1 MSAGFV
7 FLLLGYVLSQ
17 FYRATLAVLA
27 PMLAADLGATSA
39 DLARASGLW
48 FLVFAAMQ
56 IPVGLAL
63 DRAGPRR
70 TASVL
75 LGTGA
80 GGGALVFALAPAPWA
95 IDAAMTLIGIGC
107 SPALMAG
114 YYIFARIYP
123 TAMFA
128 TLAGAM
134 LGAGTLGNLAA
145 SLPLSL
151 LAESV
156 GWRGAMAGLALVTL
170 AAALGIARFVRD
182 PPPAVLPETGRGN
195 LWELLRMPALWPIF
209 AIMVVN
215 YAPAASLRSL
225 WIGPYMADVF
235 GSDSRAIGLVGLVMG
250 VAMVLGNFAYGPL
263 DRLLGSRK
271 WVVFGGNL
279 SGAACLLG
287 LWVAP
292 AAGYWPA
299 ALLLAGVGFF
309 GASFPMII
317 AHGRAFFPPHL
328 AGRGVTLLNLF
339 GVGAAGVM
347 QMASGPLF
355 HVLSD
360 GSTSVAQAYGQFYL
374 VFALFLL
381 AGCAAYLFSRDSM
394 D

>member
-1 MSAGFV
+1 MRAGFV

-17 FYRATLAVLA
+17 FYRASLAVLA
-27 PMLAADLGATSA
+27 PMLATDLGATSA

-48 FLVFAAMQ
+48 FLAFAAMQ
-56 IPVGLAL
+56 IPVGVAL
-63 DRAGPRR
+63 DRIGPRR

-75 LGTGA
+75 LGAGA

-107 SPALMAG
+107 APALMAS
-114 YYIFARIYP
+114 YYIFARLYP
-123 TAMFA
+123 PAMFA

-134 LGAGTLGNLAA
+134 LGAGTLGNLSA

-151 LAESV
+151 AAETI
-156 GWRGAMAGLALVTL
+156 GWRGAMAVLACGTL
-170 AAALGIARFVRD
+170 AVAMCIGRFVKD
-182 PPPAVLPETGRGN
+182 PPRAMQPGAGQST
-195 LWELLRMPALWPIF
+195 LWSLLRMPVLWPIL
-209 AIMVVN
+209 AMMIVN
-215 YAPAASLRSL
+215 YAPAASLRGL

-235 GSDSRAIGLVGLVMG
+235 GADSTGIGVVGLVMA

-263 DRLLGSRK
+263 DRLVGSRK
-271 WVVFGGNL
+271 WVVLGGNL
-279 SGAACLLG
+279 AGAVCLLG
-287 LWVAP
+287 LWQVP
-292 AAGYWPA
+292 AAGFWPA

-339 GVGAAGVM
+339 GIGATGVM
-347 QMASGPLF
+347 QLASGPLF
-355 HVLSD
+355 RAMSGGGLPA
-360 GSTSVAQAYGQFYL
+360 AQAYGQLYL
-374 VFALFLL
+374 FFALFLL
-381 AGCAAYLFSRDSM
+381 GGCAVYLFSRDSM